1 MRSRVAIRT
10 SLQNLLKA
18 VAFLFCLGI
27 SAFGR
32 RAAAQTGSYTFD
44 FGETHKAPAGLK
56 IEISA
61 QTVQGDVY
69 SETFTFEGGQSE
81 ETARDL
87 VFSSLQNSGWTV
99 TKSGTN
105 GILITTFL
113 TSTGEVRKI
122 KKVDSGDNSAAANV
136 SKDGTAGVTTG
147 ELQVTQSEFRFGFS
161 SSLADAFFPG
171 TAVVALNGFVF
182 AAPLSPFDSPAL
194 AAARLGSLF
203 GSQGFVTSIIGG
215 EVVLDWFNPANF
227 ARLGNQV
234 HTDFAL
240 LNAANEPITTLTVPT
255 IQSTVPEPTTF
266 LLVGVGLATQ
276 ALAGAVRY
284 QKRRREG
291 FNKESTS

>member
-1 MRSRVAIRT
+1 
-10 SLQNLLKA
+10 
-18 VAFLFCLGI
+18 
-27 SAFGR
+27 
-32 RAAAQTGSYTFD
+32 
-44 FGETHKAPAGLK
+44 
-56 IEISA
+56 
-61 QTVQGDVY
+61 
-69 SETFTFEGGQSE
+69 
-81 ETARDL
+81 
-87 VFSSLQNSGWTV
+87 
-99 TKSGTN
+99 
-105 GILITTFL
+105 
-113 TSTGEVRKI
+113 VRKI

-161 SSLADAFFPG
+161 NSLADAFFPG

-203 GSQGFVTSIIGG
+203 GSQGFVTSVIGG

-266 LLVGVGLATQ
+266 LLVGLGLATQ
-276 ALAGAVRY
+276 ALAGVVRY
-284 QKRRREG
+284 QKRLREWGSIKSRRAD
-291 FNKESTS
+291 